1 MFPTTNPPSKSASM
15 ASDLESLELPESS
28 ERSAAAAFP
37 FDSLDM
43 VRRAFLAP
51 PQIVE
56 LLLLK
61 MTTTEHHAVPLKP
74 LADLEASVITPT
86 DLLLQLH
93 LVALED

>member
-1 MFPTTNPPSKSASM
+1 M

-61 MTTTEHHAVPLKP
+61 MTTTEHHGVSHNLPKP
-74 LADLEASVITPT
+74 LAGLEASVIPPT